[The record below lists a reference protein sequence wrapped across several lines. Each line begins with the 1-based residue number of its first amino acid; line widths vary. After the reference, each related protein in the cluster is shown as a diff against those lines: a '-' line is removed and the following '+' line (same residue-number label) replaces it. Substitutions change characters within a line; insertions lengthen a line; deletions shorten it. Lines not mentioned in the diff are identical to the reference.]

1 MSFISFYVMKMFS
14 ESVTPSCLLVSPVLT
29 FCMVLYDN
37 NLNSCQVVF
46 FEFNWSGISLCLLKE
61 FHLLNKDFWFTTT
74 DLGTNTCCYTTSLV
88 MHSCHICVVQWMLTS
103 CTLSC
108 TVNFT
113 ETITALCH
121 YVICCTTPAKCLVAM
136 HLRHKNLLACGAGM
150 LKSEMKQIKAK

>member
-1 MSFISFYVMKMFS
+1 MSFWTALKQGKVANCHMLFGMGDCLATSFDVSFISFYIVKVFS

-46 FEFNWSGISLCLLKE
+46 FEFNWCGISLCLLKE
-61 FHLLNKDFWFTTT
+61 FHLLNKDFWFNTT
-74 DLGTNTCCYTTSLV
+74 DLGTNTCCYTPSLV
-88 MHSCHICVVQWMLTS
+88 THSCHICVVQWMLTS

-121 YVICCTTPAKCLVAM
+121 YVICCP
-136 HLRHKNLLACGAGM
+136 
-150 LKSEMKQIKAK
+150 I